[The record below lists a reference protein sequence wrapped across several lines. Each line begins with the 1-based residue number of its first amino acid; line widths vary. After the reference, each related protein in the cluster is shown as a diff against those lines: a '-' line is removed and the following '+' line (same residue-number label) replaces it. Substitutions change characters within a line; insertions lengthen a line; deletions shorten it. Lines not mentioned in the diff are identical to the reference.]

1 MVKVIPSTLTL
12 GNLLCGFAAIFYASR
27 EFVPGDKSTYV
38 IGHWNPISV
47 AAVMIFIGM
56 VFDALD
62 GRVARMTR
70 QTSEM
75 GAQLD
80 SMADMISFGAAP
92 AFIVIELVGQLVGV
106 GTPFLGTA
114 SADTIFGRAVFVISC
129 VYVACAAL
137 RLARFNVEIDEPE
150 ERDHTSFKGMP
161 SPAAAGTV
169 CSLVL
174 LLEWVLAHKYAN
186 KPVLQAFDPENIIA
200 MSMVLI
206 TLICAVGMVSTL
218 RYSHVMNVYLRDRAP
233 FHYAATAIFI
243 FTPLLIVPQLTLA
256 LGCVLYALS
265 APAMLVFR
273 KLTGRPTTPAR
284 HHRPKRRMLDDD
296 SDDLDDIDDDDLDDT
311 LAADAADHSDQSD
324 DGASDNDAPD
334 GVPPKR
340 AQWRG

>member
-1 MVKVIPSTLTL
+1 MVKVVPSMLTL

-27 EFVPGDKSTYV
+27 TFVHGDASTYV

-47 AAVMIFIGM
+47 AAVLIFIGM
-56 VFDALD
+56 LFDALD

-80 SMADMISFGAAP
+80 SMADMVSFGAAP
-92 AFIVIELVGQLVGV
+92 AFIVIELVSQLVGV
-106 GTPFLGTA
+106 GTPFLGTEN
-114 SADTIFGRAVFVISC
+114 ADTIFGRAVFVIAC

-150 ERDHTSFKGMP
+150 ERDHRSFKGMP

-174 LLEWVLAHKYAN
+174 LMEWALAREYAQHLVLN
-186 KPVLQAFDPENIIA
+186 TVEVGNVIA
-200 MSMVLI
+200 VGMVVI
-206 TLICAVGMVSTL
+206 TLICAVAMVSTM

-233 FHYAATAIFI
+233 FHYAATGIFI
-243 FTPLLIVPQLTLA
+243 LVPLMIVPQVTLA

-265 APAMLVFR
+265 APGVQLYR
-273 KLTGRPTTPAR
+273 KLTGKPDPR
-284 HHRPKRRMLDDD
+284 HELHDYDDEM
-296 SDDLDDIDDDDLDDT
+296 DDEMDDDLDDDPDERAT
-311 LAADAADHSDQSD
+311 ESADATDHLDDADDPHNPSTPQ
-324 DGASDNDAPD
+324 
-334 GVPPKR
+334 R
-340 AQWRG
+340 TTWRG